1 MYVRIK
7 WFFKQFGKVKKVLKQ
22 KENQEP
28 TRALGKRKRVTAKA
42 PKTNQENVDFQK
54 PAKKKQK
61 CSVVVDPILQE
72 D

>member
-1 MYVRIK
+1 MGS
-7 WFFKQFGKVKKVLKQ
+7 KQFGIVKKVLKQ
-22 KENQEP
+22 KEIQEQ
-28 TRALGKRKRVTAKA
+28 TSVLGKRKRVTAKA
-42 PKTNQENVDFQK
+42 PKSNQENIEFQK